1 MTALTPDRRVNVLR
15 MELEGLLSSLI
26 GTYTL
31 PNGTTRPA
39 VFVVGRQRVP
49 ADWKVSGAELTIQE
63 VPEYE
68 NRDMVGDVMLVK
80 IWPVRVINYSPF
92 GAGSTLDE
100 FQRRLLRT
108 WPDCSP
114 VYQPAT
120 DVSYEQLDV
129 RIRDHWL
136 TTLNRSY

>member
-1 MTALTPDRRVNVLR
+1 MTALTPDYRANVLR
-15 MELEGLLSSLI
+15 MELEGLLGDLI
-26 GTYTL
+26 GTYSI
-31 PNGTTRPA
+31 PNSASRLA
-39 VFVVGRQRVP
+39 IFVVGKQRVP
-49 ADWKVSGAELTIQE
+49 RDWKVNGAEVTIQE

-68 NRDMVGDVMLVK
+68 NRDMVGDVLLVK
-80 IWPVRVINYSPF
+80 IWPVRVVNYAP
-92 GAGSTLDE
+92 GSTLDE

-136 TTLNRSY
+136 TSLNRSY

>member
-1 MTALTPDRRVNVLR
+1 MTALTPDYRANVLR
-15 MELEGLLSSLI
+15 MELEGLLGDLI
-26 GTYTL
+26 GTYSI
-31 PNGTTRPA
+31 PNSASRPA
-39 VFVVGRQRVP
+39 IFVVGRQRVP
-49 ADWKVSGAELTIQE
+49 RDWKVNGAEVTIQE

-68 NRDMVGDVMLVK
+68 NRDMVGDVLLVK
-80 IWPVRVINYSPF
+80 IWPVRVVNYAP
-92 GAGSTLDE
+92 GSTLDE

-136 TTLNRSY
+136 TSLNRSY

>member
-1 MTALTPDRRVNVLR
+1 MTALTPDNRVNVVR
-15 MELEGLLSSLI
+15 MELEGLLRDIL
-26 GTYTL
+26 GTYGL
-31 PNGTTRPA
+31 PGGTTKPA
-39 VFVVGRQRVP
+39 VFVVGKQRVP
-49 ADWKVSGAELTIQE
+49 RDWKVSGAELTIQE
-63 VPEYE
+63 IPEYE
-68 NRDMVGDVMLVK
+68 NRDMLGTVLLVK
-80 IWPVRVINYSPF
+80 VWPVRIVNYAP
-92 GAGSTLDE
+92 ASTLDE
-100 FQRRLLRT
+100 FQRRLLQT

>member
-1 MTALTPDRRVNVLR
+1 MTALTPDYRANVLR
-15 MELEGLLSSLI
+15 MELEGLLGDLI
-26 GTYTL
+26 GTYSI
-31 PNGTTRPA
+31 PNSASRPA
-39 VFVVGRQRVP
+39 IFVVGKQRVP
-49 ADWKVSGAELTIQE
+49 RDWKVNGAEVTIQE

-68 NRDMVGDVMLVK
+68 NRDMVGDVLLVK
-80 IWPVRVINYSPF
+80 IWPVRVVNYAP
-92 GAGSTLDE
+92 GSTLDE

-136 TTLNRSY
+136 TSLNRSY

>member
-1 MTALTPDRRVNVLR
+1 MTALTPDYRANVVRL
-15 MELEGLLSSLI
+15 ELEGLLGDLL
-26 GTYTL
+26 GTYSI
-31 PNGTTRPA
+31 PNSASRPA
-39 VFVVGRQRVP
+39 IFVVGRQRVP
-49 ADWKVSGAELTIQE
+49 RDWKVNGAELTIQE

-80 IWPVRVINYSPF
+80 VWPVRVVNYAP
-92 GAGSTLDE
+92 GSTLDE

-136 TTLNRSY
+136 TSLNRSY